1 MNIQKAMRVRTE
13 LKVAASKLST
23 MLEGVPYVISF
34 DEKEADEAALAEKRA
49 EKLNKLDGLS
59 YDEAVKRLF
68 AITDACLSLNTAIEA
83 ANRRGHE
90 LLFKETAVKSKLL
103 YVERLLEKERQISA
117 TTTDTRTDYE
127 TTDNKGI
134 FRRYYVTIYN
144 YPMLDD
150 SALGMSLVQLKK
162 KLTKELEDVRD
173 EVSAFNATQKVDWEM
188 PEGLL

>member
-1 MNIQKAMRVRTE
+1 MNIQKAMRVRAE
-13 LKVAASKLST
+13 LKVAASKLSS

-34 DEKEADEAALAEKRA
+34 DENEADEAALAEKRA

-117 TTTDTRTDYE
+117 TTTDTKTDYE
-127 TTDNKGI
+127 TTDNKGN
-134 FRRYYVTIYN
+134 FRRYDVTIYN

-162 KLTKELEDVRD
+162 KLTKELEEVRD

>member
-1 MNIQKAMRVRTE
+1 MNIQKAMRVRAE
-13 LKVAASKLST
+13 LKVAASKLSS

-34 DEKEADEAALAEKRA
+34 DENEADEAALAEKRA

-127 TTDNKGI
+127 TTDNKGN
-134 FRRYYVTIYN
+134 FRRYDVTIYN

-162 KLTKELEDVRD
+162 KLTKELEEVRD

>member
-1 MNIQKAMRVRTE
+1 MNIQKAMRVRAE

-34 DEKEADEAALAEKRA
+34 DENEADETTLAEKRA

-127 TTDNKGI
+127 TTDNKGN
-134 FRRYYVTIYN
+134 FRRYDVTIYN

>member
-1 MNIQKAMRVRTE
+1 MNIQKAMRVRAE

-34 DEKEADEAALAEKRA
+34 DENEADEAALAEKRA

-127 TTDNKGI
+127 TTDNKGN
-134 FRRYYVTIYN
+134 FRRYDVTIYN

-162 KLTKELEDVRD
+162 KLTKELEEVRD

>member
-1 MNIQKAMRVRTE
+1 MNIQKAMRVRAE
-13 LKVAASKLST
+13 LKVAASKLSS

-34 DEKEADEAALAEKRA
+34 DENEADEAVLAEKRA

-127 TTDNKGI
+127 TTDNKGN
-134 FRRYYVTIYN
+134 FRRYDVTIYN

>member
-1 MNIQKAMRVRTE
+1 MNIQKAMRVRAE
-13 LKVAASKLST
+13 LKVAASKLSS

-34 DEKEADEAALAEKRA
+34 DENEADEAALAEKRA

-127 TTDNKGI
+127 TTDNKGN
-134 FRRYYVTIYN
+134 FRRYDVTIYN

>member
-1 MNIQKAMRVRTE
+1 MNIQKAMRVRAE

-34 DEKEADEAALAEKRA
+34 DENEADEAVLAEKRA

-127 TTDNKGI
+127 TTDNKGN
-134 FRRYYVTIYN
+134 FRRYDVTIYN